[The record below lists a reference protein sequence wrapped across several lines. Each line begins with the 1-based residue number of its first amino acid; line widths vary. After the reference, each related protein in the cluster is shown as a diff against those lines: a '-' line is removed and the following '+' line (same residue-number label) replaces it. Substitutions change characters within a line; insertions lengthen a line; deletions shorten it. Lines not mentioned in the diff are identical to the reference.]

1 MVNVNNYILVYQ
13 KKGIRKRITPLLL
26 FYFTYIIGLCD
37 LDEERTMIME
47 IALIILGAFIVY
59 SVAMYFYQRK
69 ILKTLTEEEFRAGY
83 RKAQIID
90 IREPNDYEG
99 GHILGA
105 RNIPLTQFRMRM
117 GEMRKDQPVYLYD
130 QNGIRTGR
138 AAQILRKNGYQELYQ
153 LKGGFKQWSGKIKS
167 KK

>member
-1 MVNVNNYILVYQ
+1 MVMTL
-13 KKGIRKRITPLLL
+13 
-26 FYFTYIIGLCD
+26 
-37 LDEERTMIME
+37 
-47 IALIILGAFIVY
+47 ALIILGAFIVY
-59 SVAMYFYQRK
+59 SVGMYFYQRK

-90 IREPNDYEG
+90 IREPNEYEG

-130 QNGIRTGR
+130 QNGVRTGR